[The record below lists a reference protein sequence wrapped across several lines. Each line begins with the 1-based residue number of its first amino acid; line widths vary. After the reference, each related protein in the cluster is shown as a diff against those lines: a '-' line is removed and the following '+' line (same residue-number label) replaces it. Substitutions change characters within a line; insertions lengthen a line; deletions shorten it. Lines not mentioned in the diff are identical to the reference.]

1 MNGKMPG
8 CASVQETHKWVLEK
22 WPELSGHIL
31 FTFSSLAEPET
42 RTFLEQN
49 QVHFLVKP
57 FEIGDLIAN
66 ARQLFTRANAAH
78 AG

>member
-1 MNGKMPG
+1 
-8 CASVQETHKWVLEK
+8 VLEK

-57 FEIGDLIAN
+57 FEIGDLIGS
-66 ARQLFTRANAAH
+66 ARRLLEKPRAAAAA
-78 AG
+78 AGE